1 MKKSMKTLSL
11 IVVLSVGVLA
21 IVLALVPLG
30 ITTTVSLYPDRGET
44 TLGNLRIGEVTVRND
59 GVFTRAVSLP
69 QLVACAGAQEI
80 IIDAYLGAA
89 GTVVRG
95 SGQLPYVSVQP
106 SETGT
111 VYLVTRESG
120 LYETISIYN
129 DRSGFSCLTASNPLA
144 TT

>member
-1 MKKSMKTLSL
+1 MKTLGL
-11 IVVLSVGVLA
+11 IVVLGVGVLA
-21 IVLALVPLG
+21 ILFALVPLG
-30 ITTTVSLYPDRGET
+30 VTTTVTLYPERGET

-69 QLVACAGAQEI
+69 QLVACAGAQEVA
-80 IIDAYLGAA
+80 IDAYLGAA

-106 SETGT
+106 GETGT

-120 LYETISIYN
+120 LYETISVYAE
-129 DRSGFSCLTASNPLA
+129 RTGFSCLTATEPLA
-144 TT
+144 VSQKV